1 MGESMREIILDCSK
15 ITEKGQLHEA
25 LQEALQLP
33 DWYGKNLDALMD
45 CLTELEIDT
54 HLVLIGWD
62 QAAEYSSR
70 FESVFTDAAAENE
83 GFTYTIL

>member
-1 MGESMREIILDCSK
+1 MREIVLDCSTISCAK
-15 ITEKGQLHEA
+15 QLHKALKEA
-25 LQEALQLP
+25 LQFPE
-33 DWYGKNLDALMD
+33 WYGHNLDALMD

-54 HLVLIGWD
+54 HLILLNWD
-62 QAAEYSSR
+62 QDAEYRCR

>member
-1 MGESMREIILDCSK
+1 MREIILDCSG
-15 ITEKGQLHEA
+15 IHDARQLHEA
-25 LQEALQLP
+25 LKEALQFP
-33 DWYGKNLDALMD
+33 EWYGHNLDALMD

-62 QAAEYSSR
+62 QNAEYGSR